1 MNVSQAIQ
9 NRKSVRA
16 FLDKPVGDEKI
27 TQLLDIARCAP
38 SGSNTQP
45 WQVAVLREERKK
57 YLQQKLEQV
66 YREGESTQND
76 YTYYPVKW
84 VEPYQSRRKACGLQ
98 LYSSVNI
105 DRQDKHRRTVQWV
118 ANYHSF
124 DAPVVLL
131 FFMDN
136 IMETG
141 SYIDYGMF
149 LQSFM
154 LAATEE
160 GLATCAQ
167 AALCDYSDVI
177 RRFLG
182 YSQDKTLV
190 CGIALGYEDT
200 DAAINDYRTPREPV
214 SSFTQFFD

>member
-1 MNVSQAIQ
+1 MKVSEAIQ

-16 FLDKPVGDEKI
+16 FLDKPVSDKI
-27 TQLLDIARCAP
+27 IKQLLDVARWAP

-45 WQVAVLREERKK
+45 WQVAVLREDRKN
-57 YLQQKLEQV
+57 YLQQKIEQV
-66 YREGESTQND
+66 YREGEEAQND
-76 YTYYPVKW
+76 YRYYPVKW
-84 VEPYQSRRKACGLQ
+84 KDPYNSRRKACGLQ

-131 FFMDN
+131 FFMDS
-136 IMETG
+136 IMEKG

-154 LAATEE
+154 LAAAEE

-177 RRFLG
+177 RRYLG
-182 YSQDKTLV
+182 YSQDKILI

-200 DAAINDYRTPREPV
+200 DAAINGYRTPRASV
-214 SSFTQFFD
+214 SSFTEFFD

>member
-1 MNVSQAIQ
+1 MNVSEAIQ

-16 FLDKPVGDEKI
+16 FLDKPVSDETI
-27 TQLLDIARCAP
+27 NQLLDIARWAP

-45 WQVAVLREERKK
+45 WHVAVLREDRKNL
-57 YLQQKLEQV
+57 LQQKLEQV
-66 YREGESTQND
+66 YREGEDTQND
-76 YTYYPVKW
+76 YTYYPTKW
-84 VEPYQSRRKACGLQ
+84 REPYHSRRKACGLQ

-105 DRQDKHRRTVQWV
+105 DRQDKHRKTVQWV

-124 DAPVVLL
+124 DSPVVLL
-131 FFMDN
+131 FFMDKV
-136 IMETG
+136 METG

-154 LAATEE
+154 LAASEQ

-182 YSQDKTLV
+182 YNQDKILV

-200 DAAINDYRTPREPV
+200 EAAINGYRTPRESV
-214 SSFTQFFD
+214 SSFTEFFD